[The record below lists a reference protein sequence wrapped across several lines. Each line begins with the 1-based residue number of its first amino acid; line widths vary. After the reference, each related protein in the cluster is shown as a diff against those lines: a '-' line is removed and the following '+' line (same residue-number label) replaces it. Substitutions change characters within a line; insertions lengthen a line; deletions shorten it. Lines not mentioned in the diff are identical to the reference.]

1 MLRGQDGGGREKR
14 NLFLV
19 PNHSMDSGRERRGA
33 NTTEKKKTRKERAM
47 EPTRTPAK
55 ARRKKES
62 CYLYRRSK
70 SRQPVR
76 TWELKTFGST
86 SDTEK
91 TQGTTAIFS
100 AAPPMSKFL
109 FALLLKKNE
118 TSPLPSDAH
127 AFISRVGRRFRQQLR
142 CSRAY
147 TQPGQD
153 MRAGAL
159 GTRPPTSA
167 RCK

>member
-1 MLRGQDGGGREKR
+1 MGARSATCFLFRTILWIPAGSGGGRIRQRKKKQEKNER
-14 NLFLV
+14 WSRQG
-19 PNHSMDSGRERRGA
+19 HRQKRE
-33 NTTEKKKTRKERAM
+33 EKKKAVIYTGAVSQDSPARKNLGVKNIWIDFRH
-47 EPTRTPAK
+47 
-55 ARRKKES
+55 
-62 CYLYRRSK
+62 
-70 SRQPVR
+70 
-76 TWELKTFGST
+76 G
-86 SDTEK
+86 K
-91 TQGTTAIFS
+91 TQGTTDIFS
-100 AAPPMSKFL
+100 TAPPMSKFL